1 MIFVGILIVIASV
14 IGGFMI
20 AGGNPVLLLHVS
32 EFVTI
37 LGVAAGVL
45 VIASPMH
52 VLKEIIAK
60 LKDAC
65 LGKAASR
72 DEYFELLRMLYE
84 IFMIGRRNGL
94 IAIKLDK
101 DDQLRWVKPTT
112 GKDTVI
118 LSTVRGQAIH
128 FREAAVRAMGRN
140 ASGVRG
146 IRLHAD
152 DHVIGMDVVTNRRG
166 GRRLQIDAPFARRPL
181 QQFGEKA
188 AGRRVEIEDV

>member
-72 DEYFELLRMLYE
+72 DEYFELLRM
-84 IFMIGRRNGL
+84 
-94 IAIKLDK
+94 
-101 DDQLRWVKPTT
+101 
-112 GKDTVI
+112 
-118 LSTVRGQAIH
+118 
-128 FREAAVRAMGRN
+128 
-140 ASGVRG
+140 
-146 IRLHAD
+146 
-152 DHVIGMDVVTNRRG
+152 
-166 GRRLQIDAPFARRPL
+166 
-181 QQFGEKA
+181 
-188 AGRRVEIEDV
+188 